1 MSQPLIRKEAMTTLL
16 FVRHGESEA
25 NREKFFAGQADV
37 ALLPEG
43 EEQAA
48 MTARYI
54 AKNYQVSRVY
64 ASDLCRAKKTGE
76 IIAKASGAELLL
88 CPQLREIYAG
98 EWQGKKFDVLGV
110 EYKDGYTRW
119 RQDIGNCTCDGGE
132 SVCALARRVLAA
144 CIEIAKENDG
154 STVVVATHATPIR
167 AFLCL
172 GEGKPMDDMKNIP
185 WVSNASVTKA
195 VYDNGKW
202 IIEGVGEDAHLSRLR
217 TVLPTNV

>member
-1 MSQPLIRKEAMTTLL
+1 MTTLL

-54 AKNYQVSRVY
+54 AENHQVSRVY
-64 ASDLCRAKKTGE
+64 ASDLCRAKRTGE
-76 IIAKASGAELLL
+76 IIAEASGAELLI
-88 CPQLREIYAG
+88 CPELREIYAG
-98 EWQGKKFDVLGV
+98 EWQGKKFDILEE
-110 EYKDGYTRW
+110 EYRDGYARW
-119 RQDIGNCTCDGGE
+119 RQDIGNCICDGGE
-132 SVCALARRVLAA
+132 SVCALAERVFAV
-144 CIEIAKENDG
+144 CVEIAEKNDG
-154 STVVVATHATPIR
+154 KTVVIATHATPIR

-172 GEGKPMDDMKNIP
+172 GKGKRMDDMKNIP